1 MRPCLTALSAVS
13 KPSPGLDVKL
23 STSIHILNLVHSSK
37 GLPARGCHD
46 SLYVSCT
53 HVNMATRLILHQLT
67 RDVLTRA
74 AGAWGHLP
82 VILPVSA
89 WRMGEERR
97 RGGVRHSSVRHQPC
111 RFTYRQQNRN
121 QISVTKFE
129 RKIYENCRAVKSL
142 AVHNE
147 DL

>member
-1 MRPCLTALSAVS
+1 
-13 KPSPGLDVKL
+13 
-23 STSIHILNLVHSSK
+23 
-37 GLPARGCHD
+37 
-46 SLYVSCT
+46 
-53 HVNMATRLILHQLT
+53 MATRLILHQLT

-74 AGAWGHLP
+74 AGVWGHLP

-121 QISVTKFE
+121 QISVTNFE
-129 RKIYENCRAVKSL
+129 RKIYENFRAVKSL